1 MKVCKSYQEFTNLY
15 RALSNLNVER
25 LPDFPRKQI
34 GFDERTEIE
43 IQPEMEEFLWSLMK
57 REDIINRLVFVWFIG
72 KDWENDEMDSRNESI
87 YRTQSFDENTPQ
99 KTNLAWLTS
108 SN

>member
-43 IQPEMEEFLWSLMK
+43 I
-57 REDIINRLVFVWFIG
+57 
-72 KDWENDEMDSRNESI
+72 
-87 YRTQSFDENTPQ
+87 
-99 KTNLAWLTS
+99 
-108 SN
+108 